1 MRIALSGGQKTINIT
16 TAIESKIQSGGDDLV
31 TLPSIDDLIEYIDCG
46 YKIDRVLISEQSIT
60 GNGEVTDVATIR
72 NTINGICRLLHSKE
86 HDAKVVFFTSYND
99 LAEIIYDESLEVRAN
114 SIIILKDKPYSTSF
128 FIEILTSELDKI
140 NREWVYV
147 PHSNEED
154 EWETDSE
161 EEDTTE
167 EWEDSAED
175 TTESDGEAEQWDDF
189 DEFDTDEEQESNEED
204 TTEAWDNIGGQGL
217 EDDGEWDDGEF
228 DTDDAE
234 TDEET
239 EEDRDDTVERIDMAS
254 IEDAIGKIED
264 DVQSDIWDDTDN
276 VEEEDTAGEW
286 DDIDEEPEHDEEH
299 NEVDAVWEE
308 DSNDSDEWE
317 DSSNEIEEQEGNW
330 DDDEIE
336 EETTSEDTAWEDTA
350 DEEEPV
356 KTSDP
361 IENVWEETGEEQEV
375 KEDIAEDTW
384 EDDESTYANDEA
396 YEISDSI
403 HEEAYD
409 DSQDQHNIDDIYKQ
423 AEEEDRSTPKVGV
436 GFTGRSSRKRRASD
450 QIVNIDGGISV
461 SELAHRMESFASRGN
476 AIAVLGNGGTGASS
490 VVINMANFIA
500 SMGYSVLI
508 VDADTLHRSQS
519 YITKE
524 AYNAIEA
531 GSSDLMAA
539 INSGAPVERFAKV
552 VRPGVHLLSMWMG
565 GDCVPIEDIIK
576 QEKLTRFINSVKSS
590 FNFTIYD
597 IPFNTATTFLRD
609 VVYTADNIVNVVD
622 ASNWGISKFML
633 DCCNIASE
641 EMQETIFN
649 RTEIIFNK
657 FRGLDSVF
665 GRKVK
670 KLSDILRVM
679 DDKVVDLTGVDSG
692 MYFMNMHIVGKIDYD
707 EKFDEQWF
715 SNKWYSDDKHGK
727 EVFSQ
732 LVAETVLY

>member
-60 GNGEVTDVATIR
+60 ANGEVADVTTIR

-147 PHSNEED
+147 PHSNEDD
-154 EWETDSE
+154 EWETDGE

-167 EWEDSAED
+167 EWEDSTED
-175 TTESDGEAEQWDDF
+175 TTESDDEAEQWDDDF
-189 DEFDTDEEQESNEED
+189 DDDEFDTDEEQESNEED
-204 TTEAWDNIGGQGL
+204 TTEAWDNIGGRGL
-217 EDDGEWDDGEF
+217 DDDGEWDDGEF
-228 DTDDAE
+228 DTDDE
-234 TDEET
+234 VT
-239 EEDRDDTVERIDMAS
+239 EEDSNDTVERIDMAS

-264 DVQSDIWDDTDN
+264 DVQSDIWDNSDDTEKEN
-276 VEEEDTAGEW
+276 TAGEL
-286 DDIDEEPEHDEEH
+286 DDADEESEHEEEHDEL
-299 NEVDAVWEE
+299 DTVWEE
-308 DSNDSDEWE
+308 DSNEIAEQESNWE
-317 DSSNEIEEQEGNW
+317 D
-330 DDDEIE
+330 DTVDEN
-336 EETTSEDTAWEDTA
+336 TAGDSVWEDTT

-356 KTSDP
+356 KTDDP
-361 IENVWEETGEEQEV
+361 IENVWEETEEA
-375 KEDIAEDTW
+375 KEGIAEDAW
-384 EDDESTYANDEA
+384 EDNGSTYANEEA
-396 YEISDSI
+396 YAISDSI

-450 QIVNIDGGISV
+450 QMVNIDGRISV

-476 AIAVLGNGGTGASS
+476 AITVLGNGGTGASS

-597 IPFNTATTFLRD
+597 IPFSTGTTFLRD

-622 ASNWGISKFML
+622 ASNWGVSKFML

-649 RTEIIFNK
+649 RTEIIFNR
-657 FRGLDSVF
+657 FRGIDSIF

-670 KLSDILRVM
+670 KLPDILRVM

>member
-60 GNGEVTDVATIR
+60 ANGEVADVTTIR

-99 LAEIIYDESLEVRAN
+99 LAEVIYDESLEVRAN

-140 NREWVYV
+140 NREWVYI

-154 EWETDSE
+154 EWETDGE

-167 EWEDSAED
+167 EWEDSTED
-175 TTESDGEAEQWDDF
+175 TTESDDEAEQWDDDF
-189 DEFDTDEEQESNEED
+189 DDDEFDTDEEQESNDED
-204 TTEAWDNIGGQGL
+204 TTEAWDNIGGRGL
-217 EDDGEWDDGEF
+217 DDDGEWDDGEF
-228 DTDDAE
+228 GTE
-234 TDEET
+234 DEVT
-239 EEDRDDTVERIDMAS
+239 EEDSNDTVERIDMAS

-264 DVQSDIWDDTDN
+264 DVQSDILDNTDDADDESTACEWYDTSDE
-276 VEEEDTAGEW
+276 VEPDV
-286 DDIDEEPEHDEEH
+286 EHDQAG
-299 NEVDAVWEE
+299 NVLEE
-308 DSNDSDEWE
+308 DSDSAELD
-317 DSSNEIEEQEGNW
+317 DSSNETAEQEDNW
-330 DDDEIE
+330 DDDEIAE
-336 EETTSEDTAWEDTA
+336 ENTADDSVWEDTT

-356 KTSDP
+356 KTDDP
-361 IENVWEETGEEQEV
+361 IENVWEEPEEV
-375 KEDIAEDTW
+375 KEDIAEDAW
-384 EDDESTYANDEA
+384 EDDDSNYANDEA
-396 YEISDSI
+396 YAINDSI

-436 GFTGRSSRKRRASD
+436 GFTGRASRKRRASD
-450 QIVNIDGGISV
+450 QMVNIDGGISV

-476 AIAVLGNGGTGASS
+476 AITVLGNGGTGASS

-597 IPFNTATTFLRD
+597 IPFSTGTTFLRD

-622 ASNWGISKFML
+622 ASNWGVSKFML

-657 FRGLDSVF
+657 FRGIDSIF

-707 EKFDEQWF
+707 EKFDDQWF

>member
-60 GNGEVTDVATIR
+60 ANGEVADVTIIR

-147 PHSNEED
+147 PHSNEDD
-154 EWETDSE
+154 EWETESDDV
-161 EEDTTE
+161 DTTE
-167 EWEDSAED
+167 EWDDNTENTE
-175 TTESDGEAEQWDDF
+175 ESDEEAEQWDDDF
-189 DEFDTDEEQESNEED
+189 DDDEFNTEEEQESNDED
-204 TTEAWDNIGGQGL
+204 STEAWDNIGGKGL
-217 EDDGEWDDGEF
+217 EDDGEWDDEEF
-228 DTDDAE
+228 DTEEADSTEDEDEDTAE
-234 TDEET
+234 K
-239 EEDRDDTVERIDMAS
+239 IDMAS

-264 DVQSDIWDDTDN
+264 DVQSDIWDNTEDEEQEL
-276 VEEEDTAGEW
+276 EEEHSELDT
-286 DDIDEEPEHDEEH
+286 
-299 NEVDAVWEE
+299 VWEE
-308 DSNDSDEWE
+308 DSDDSDKLE
-317 DSSNEIEEQEGNW
+317 DNSNEIAEHESDWN
-330 DDDEIE
+330 DDEIE
-336 EETTSEDTAWEDTA
+336 EENTSDDTAWEDTA
-350 DEEEPV
+350 DEEWSVE
-356 KTSDP
+356 TADP
-361 IENVWEETGEEQEV
+361 IESAWEDTEEEQEV
-375 KEDIAEDTW
+375 KEDKTEEVW
-384 EDDESTYANDEA
+384 EEDESTYADEEA
-396 YEISDSI
+396 YAINDSI

-423 AEEEDRSTPKVGV
+423 AEEEDRATPKVGA

-450 QIVNIDGGISV
+450 QMVNIDGGISV
-461 SELAHRMESFASRGN
+461 AELAHRMESFASRGN
-476 AIAVLGNGGTGASS
+476 AITVLGNGGTGASS

-622 ASNWGISKFML
+622 ASNWGVSKFML

-657 FRGLDSVF
+657 FRGIDSIF

>member
-60 GNGEVTDVATIR
+60 ANGEVADVTTIR

-154 EWETDSE
+154 EWETDGE

-167 EWEDSAED
+167 EWEDSTED
-175 TTESDGEAEQWDDF
+175 TTESDDEAEQWDDDF
-189 DEFDTDEEQESNEED
+189 DDDEFDTDEEQESNEED
-204 TTEAWDNIGGQGL
+204 TTEAWDNIGGRGL
-217 EDDGEWDDGEF
+217 DDDGEWDDGEF
-228 DTDDAE
+228 DTDDE
-234 TDEET
+234 VT
-239 EEDRDDTVERIDMAS
+239 EEDSNDTVERIDMTS

-264 DVQSDIWDDTDN
+264 DVQSDIWDNPDDTEKEN
-276 VEEEDTAGEW
+276 TAGEW
-286 DDIDEEPEHDEEH
+286 DDADEEPEHEEEH
-299 NEVDAVWEE
+299 DELDTAWEE
-308 DSNDSDEWE
+308 D
-317 DSSNEIEEQEGNW
+317 SNEIEEQEDNW
-330 DDDEIE
+330 DDDTIE
-336 EETTSEDTAWEDTA
+336 DETTSDNTVWEDTA
-350 DEEEPV
+350 DEDEPV
-356 KTSDP
+356 KKDDP
-361 IENVWEETGEEQEV
+361 IENVWEEPEEANEG
-375 KEDIAEDTW
+375 IAEDAW
-384 EDDESTYANDEA
+384 EDNESTYANEEA
-396 YEISDSI
+396 YAISDSI

-423 AEEEDRSTPKVGV
+423 AEEEDRTTPKVGV
-436 GFTGRSSRKRRASD
+436 GFTGRASRKRRASD

-461 SELAHRMESFASRGN
+461 SELAHMMESFASRGN
-476 AIAVLGNGGTGASS
+476 AITVLGNGGTGASS

-597 IPFNTATTFLRD
+597 IPFSTGTTFLRD

-622 ASNWGISKFML
+622 ASNWGVSKFML

-657 FRGLDSVF
+657 FRGIDSIF

>member
-60 GNGEVTDVATIR
+60 ANGEVTDVTTIR
-72 NTINGICRLLHSKE
+72 NTINGICRILHSKE

-99 LAEIIYDESLEVRAN
+99 IADIIYDESLEVRAN

-140 NREWVYV
+140 NREWVYM

-161 EEDTTE
+161 DDDNTE
-167 EWEDSAED
+167 EWDDNTEYD
-175 TTESDGEAEQWDDF
+175 TDEEKWDDDF
-189 DEFDTDEEQESNEED
+189 DDAEFDTDEEQESNEEE
-204 TTEAWDNIGGQGL
+204 TTGAWDNIGGQGL

-228 DTDDAE
+228 DTDNDE
-234 TDEET
+234 DTTDEDSE
-239 EEDRDDTVERIDMAS
+239 DTVERIDMAS

-264 DVQSDIWDDTDN
+264 DVQSDIMDKTADIEDDSNEDAWDSTDEEVDH
-276 VEEEDTAGEW
+276 VEE
-286 DDIDEEPEHDEEH
+286 P
-299 NEVDAVWEE
+299 NEAESVWEE
-308 DSNDSDEWE
+308 EESSSASDEWN
-317 DSSNEIEEQEGNW
+317 DSSDDASEQENDW
-330 DDDEIE
+330 DDNGIAGDNV
-336 EETTSEDTAWEDTA
+336 WEDTGVE
-350 DEEEPV
+350 DEPAE
-356 KTSDP
+356 TSDP
-361 IENVWEETGEEQEV
+361 IENVWEETEEEQETN
-375 KEDIAEDTW
+375 ERI
-384 EDDESTYANDEA
+384 EDDNWENESNDTYADEEA
-396 YEISDSI
+396 YAISESM

-409 DSQDQHNIDDIYKQ
+409 ESQDQHNIDDIYKQ
-423 AEEEDRSTPKVGV
+423 AEEEDRTTPKVGV
-436 GFTGRSSRKRRASD
+436 GFTGRASRKRRASD
-450 QIVNIDGGISV
+450 QMVNIDGGISV
-461 SELAHRMESFASRGN
+461 AELAHRMESFASRGN
-476 AIAVLGNGGTGASS
+476 AITVLGNGGTGASS

-508 VDADTLHRSQS
+508 VDADTIHRSQS

-597 IPFNTATTFLRD
+597 IPFSTATTFLRD

-622 ASNWGISKFML
+622 ASNWGVSKFML

-657 FRGLDSVF
+657 FRGIDNIF

-707 EKFDEQWF
+707 EKFDDQWF

>member
-1 MRIALSGGQKTINIT
+1 MHIALSGGQKTINIT

-60 GNGEVTDVATIR
+60 ANGEVADVTTIR

-154 EWETDSE
+154 EWETD
-161 EEDTTE
+161 EDEADETG
-167 EWEDSAED
+167 EWEDSTED
-175 TTESDGEAEQWDDF
+175 TTESDDEAEQWDDDF
-189 DEFDTDEEQESNEED
+189 DDDEFDTDEEQESNEDD
-204 TTEAWDNIGGQGL
+204 TTEAWDNIGGRGL
-217 EDDGEWDDGEF
+217 DDDGEWDDGEF
-228 DTDDAE
+228 DTDDE
-234 TDEET
+234 VT
-239 EEDRDDTVERIDMAS
+239 EEDSNDTVERIDMTS

-264 DVQSDIWDDTDN
+264 DVQSDIWDNPDDTEKEN
-276 VEEEDTAGEW
+276 TAGEL
-286 DDIDEEPEHDEEH
+286 DDTDEEPEHEEEH
-299 NEVDAVWEE
+299 NELDTVWEE
-308 DSNDSDEWE
+308 DSNEIAEQESNWE
-317 DSSNEIEEQEGNW
+317 D
-330 DDDEIE
+330 
-336 EETTSEDTAWEDTA
+336 DTADENTADDSVWEDTT

-356 KTSDP
+356 KTDDP
-361 IENVWEETGEEQEV
+361 IENVWEEPDEA
-375 KEDIAEDTW
+375 KEDIADDAW
-384 EDDESTYANDEA
+384 EDNESTYANDEA
-396 YEISDSI
+396 YAISDSI

-423 AEEEDRSTPKVGV
+423 AEEEDRTTPKVGV

-450 QIVNIDGGISV
+450 QMVNIDGGISV

-597 IPFNTATTFLRD
+597 IPFSTGTTFLRD

-622 ASNWGISKFML
+622 ASNWGVSKFML

-657 FRGLDSVF
+657 FRGIDSIF

-707 EKFDEQWF
+707 EKFDDQWF

>member
-60 GNGEVTDVATIR
+60 ANGEVADVTTIR

-147 PHSNEED
+147 PHSNEDD
-154 EWETDSE
+154 EWETD
-161 EEDTTE
+161 EDDADETG
-167 EWEDSAED
+167 EWEDSTED
-175 TTESDGEAEQWDDF
+175 TTESDDEAEQWDDDDF
-189 DEFDTDEEQESNEED
+189 DDDEFDTDEEQESNEED
-204 TTEAWDNIGGQGL
+204 TTEAWDNIGGRGL
-217 EDDGEWDDGEF
+217 DDDGEWDDGEF
-228 DTDDAE
+228 DTDDE
-234 TDEET
+234 VT
-239 EEDRDDTVERIDMAS
+239 EEDSNDTVERIDMTS

-264 DVQSDIWDDTDN
+264 DVQSDIWDNPDDTEKEN
-276 VEEEDTAGEW
+276 TAGEL
-286 DDIDEEPEHDEEH
+286 DDADEEPEHEEEH
-299 NEVDAVWEE
+299 DELDTVWDE
-308 DSNDSDEWE
+308 DSNETA
-317 DSSNEIEEQEGNW
+317 EQESNW
-330 DDDEIE
+330 DDDIADEN
-336 EETTSEDTAWEDTA
+336 TADDNVWEDTT

-356 KTSDP
+356 KTDDP
-361 IENVWEETGEEQEV
+361 IENVWEETEDEHEV
-375 KEDIAEDTW
+375 KEDIADDAW
-384 EDDESTYANDEA
+384 EDDESNYANDEA
-396 YEISDSI
+396 YAISDSI

-597 IPFNTATTFLRD
+597 IPFSTGTTFLRD

-622 ASNWGISKFML
+622 ASNWGVSKFML

-657 FRGLDSVF
+657 FRGIDSIF

-707 EKFDEQWF
+707 EKFDDQWF

>member
-60 GNGEVTDVATIR
+60 ANGEVADVTTIR

-99 LAEIIYDESLEVRAN
+99 LAEVIYDESLEVRAN

-147 PHSNEED
+147 PHSNEDD
-154 EWETDSE
+154 EWETDGE

-167 EWEDSAED
+167 EWEDSTED
-175 TTESDGEAEQWDDF
+175 TTESDDEAEQWDDDF
-189 DEFDTDEEQESNEED
+189 DDDEFDTDEEQESNEED
-204 TTEAWDNIGGQGL
+204 TTEAWDNIGGRGL
-217 EDDGEWDDGEF
+217 DDDGEWDDGEF
-228 DTDDAE
+228 DTDDE
-234 TDEET
+234 VT
-239 EEDRDDTVERIDMAS
+239 EEDSNDTVERIDMTS

-264 DVQSDIWDDTDN
+264 DVQSDIWDNPDDTEKEN
-276 VEEEDTAGEW
+276 TAGEL
-286 DDIDEEPEHDEEH
+286 DDADEEPEHEEEH
-299 NEVDAVWEE
+299 DELDTVWEE
-308 DSNDSDEWE
+308 DSN
-317 DSSNEIEEQEGNW
+317 EIAEQESNW
-330 DDDEIE
+330 DDDAIE
-336 EETTSEDTAWEDTA
+336 DETTSDNTVWEDTT

-356 KTSDP
+356 KTDDP
-361 IENVWEETGEEQEV
+361 IENVWEEPEEA
-375 KEDIAEDTW
+375 KEGIAEDAW
-384 EDDESTYANDEA
+384 EDDESNYANDEA
-396 YEISDSI
+396 YAISDSI

-450 QIVNIDGGISV
+450 QMVNIDGGISV

-597 IPFNTATTFLRD
+597 IPFSTGTTFLRD

-622 ASNWGISKFML
+622 ASNWGVSKFML

-657 FRGLDSVF
+657 FRGIDSIF

>member
-60 GNGEVTDVATIR
+60 ANGEVADVTTIR

-99 LAEIIYDESLEVRAN
+99 LAEIIHDESLEVRAN

-154 EWETDSE
+154 EWETDGE

-167 EWEDSAED
+167 EWDDNTENTE
-175 TTESDGEAEQWDDF
+175 ESDEEAEQWDDDF
-189 DEFDTDEEQESNEED
+189 DDDEFDTDEEQESNEED
-204 TTEAWDNIGGQGL
+204 TTEAWDNIGGRGL
-217 EDDGEWDDGEF
+217 DDDGEWDDGEF
-228 DTDDAE
+228 DTDDE
-234 TDEET
+234 VT
-239 EEDRDDTVERIDMAS
+239 EEDSNDTVERIDMTS

-264 DVQSDIWDDTDN
+264 DVQSDIWDNPDDIEKEN
-276 VEEEDTAGEW
+276 TAGEL
-286 DDIDEEPEHDEEH
+286 DDADEEPEHEEEH
-299 NEVDAVWEE
+299 DELDTVWEE
-308 DSNDSDEWE
+308 DSN
-317 DSSNEIEEQEGNW
+317 EIAEQESNW
-330 DDDEIE
+330 DDD
-336 EETTSEDTAWEDTA
+336 DTADENTAGDSVWEDTA
-350 DEEEPV
+350 DEDEPV
-356 KTSDP
+356 KKDDP
-361 IENVWEETGEEQEV
+361 IENVWEEPEEAN
-375 KEDIAEDTW
+375 DGIAEDAW
-384 EDDESTYANDEA
+384 EDNESTYANEEA
-396 YEISDSI
+396 YAISDSI

-423 AEEEDRSTPKVGV
+423 AEEEDRTTPKVGV

-450 QIVNIDGGISV
+450 QMVNIDGGISV

-597 IPFNTATTFLRD
+597 IPFSTGTTFLRD

-622 ASNWGISKFML
+622 ASNWGVSKFML

-657 FRGLDSVF
+657 FRGIDSIF
-665 GRKVK
+665 GRNVK

>member
-60 GNGEVTDVATIR
+60 ANGEVTDVTTIR
-72 NTINGICRLLHSKE
+72 NTINGICRILHSKE

-99 LAEIIYDESLEVRAN
+99 LADIIYDESLEVRAN

-140 NREWVYV
+140 NREWVYM

-161 EEDTTE
+161 DDDNTE
-167 EWEDSAED
+167 ELDDNTEYD
-175 TTESDGEAEQWDDF
+175 TDEEKWDDDF
-189 DEFDTDEEQESNEED
+189 DDAEFDTDEEQESNEEE
-204 TTEAWDNIGGQGL
+204 TTGAWDNIGGQGL

-228 DTDDAE
+228 DTDNDE
-234 TDEET
+234 DTTDEDSE
-239 EEDRDDTVERIDMAS
+239 DTVERIDMAS

-264 DVQSDIWDDTDN
+264 DVQSDIMDKTADIEDDSNEDAWDSTDEEVDH
-276 VEEEDTAGEW
+276 VEE
-286 DDIDEEPEHDEEH
+286 P
-299 NEVDAVWEE
+299 NEAESVWEE
-308 DSNDSDEWE
+308 EESSSASDEWN
-317 DSSNEIEEQEGNW
+317 DSSDDASEQENDW
-330 DDDEIE
+330 DDNGIAGDNV
-336 EETTSEDTAWEDTA
+336 WEDTGVE
-350 DEEEPV
+350 DEPAE
-356 KTSDP
+356 TSDP
-361 IENVWEETGEEQEV
+361 IENVWEETEGEQETN
-375 KEDIAEDTW
+375 ERI
-384 EDDESTYANDEA
+384 EDDNWENESNDTYADEEA
-396 YEISDSI
+396 YAISESMN
-403 HEEAYD
+403 EEAYD
-409 DSQDQHNIDDIYKQ
+409 ESQDQHNIDDIYKQ
-423 AEEEDRSTPKVGV
+423 AEEEDRTTPKVGV
-436 GFTGRSSRKRRASD
+436 GFTGRASRKRRASD
-450 QIVNIDGGISV
+450 QMVNIDGGISV
-461 SELAHRMESFASRGN
+461 AELAHRMESFASRGN
-476 AIAVLGNGGTGASS
+476 AITVLGNGGTGASS

-508 VDADTLHRSQS
+508 VDADTIHRSQS

-597 IPFNTATTFLRD
+597 IPFSTATTFLRD

-622 ASNWGISKFML
+622 ASNWGVSKFML

-657 FRGLDSVF
+657 FRGIDNIF

-692 MYFMNMHIVGKIDYD
+692 MYFMNMHIVGKIEYD
-707 EKFDEQWF
+707 EKFDDQWF

>member
-60 GNGEVTDVATIR
+60 ANGEVADVTTIR

-147 PHSNEED
+147 PHSNEDD
-154 EWETDSE
+154 EWETD
-161 EEDTTE
+161 EDEADETE
-167 EWEDSAED
+167 EWEDSTEE
-175 TTESDGEAEQWDDF
+175 TTESDDEAEQWDDDF
-189 DEFDTDEEQESNEED
+189 DDDEFDTDEEQESNEED
-204 TTEAWDNIGGQGL
+204 TTEAWDNIGGRGL
-217 EDDGEWDDGEF
+217 DDDGEWDDGEF
-228 DTDDAE
+228 DTDDE
-234 TDEET
+234 VT
-239 EEDRDDTVERIDMAS
+239 EEDSNDTVERIDMAS

-264 DVQSDIWDDTDN
+264 DVQSDIWDNPDDTEKEN
-276 VEEEDTAGEW
+276 TAGEL
-286 DDIDEEPEHDEEH
+286 DDADEEPEHEEEH
-299 NEVDAVWEE
+299 DELDTVWEE
-308 DSNDSDEWE
+308 DSNEIAEQESNWE
-317 DSSNEIEEQEGNW
+317 D
-330 DDDEIE
+330 
-336 EETTSEDTAWEDTA
+336 DTADENTADDSVWEDTT

-356 KTSDP
+356 KTDDP
-361 IENVWEETGEEQEV
+361 IENVWEEPEEA
-375 KEDIAEDTW
+375 KEDIAEDAW
-384 EDDESTYANDEA
+384 EDNESTYANDEA
-396 YEISDSI
+396 YAISDSI

-436 GFTGRSSRKRRASD
+436 GFTGRASRKRRASD
-450 QIVNIDGGISV
+450 QMVNIDGGISV

-476 AIAVLGNGGTGASS
+476 AITVLGNGGTGASS

-597 IPFNTATTFLRD
+597 IPFSTGTTFLRD

-622 ASNWGISKFML
+622 ASNWGVSKFML

-657 FRGLDSVF
+657 FRGIDSIF

-707 EKFDEQWF
+707 EKFDDQWF

>member
-60 GNGEVTDVATIR
+60 ANGEVADVTTIR

-147 PHSNEED
+147 PHSNEDD
-154 EWETDSE
+154 EWETD
-161 EEDTTE
+161 EDDADETG
-167 EWEDSAED
+167 EWEDSTED
-175 TTESDGEAEQWDDF
+175 TTESDDEAEQWDDDDF
-189 DEFDTDEEQESNEED
+189 DDDEFDTDEEQESNEED
-204 TTEAWDNIGGQGL
+204 TTEAWDNIGGRGL
-217 EDDGEWDDGEF
+217 DDDGEWDDGEF
-228 DTDDAE
+228 DTDDE
-234 TDEET
+234 VT
-239 EEDRDDTVERIDMAS
+239 EEDSNDTVERIDMTS

-264 DVQSDIWDDTDN
+264 DVQSDIWDNPDDTEKEN
-276 VEEEDTAGEW
+276 TAGEL
-286 DDIDEEPEHDEEH
+286 DDADEEPEHEEEH
-299 NEVDAVWEE
+299 DELDTVWDE
-308 DSNDSDEWE
+308 DSNETA
-317 DSSNEIEEQEGNW
+317 EQESNW
-330 DDDEIE
+330 DDDIADEN
-336 EETTSEDTAWEDTA
+336 TADDNVWEDTT

-356 KTSDP
+356 KTDDH
-361 IENVWEETGEEQEV
+361 IENVWEETEDEHEV
-375 KEDIAEDTW
+375 KEDIADDAW
-384 EDDESTYANDEA
+384 EDDESNYANDEA
-396 YEISDSI
+396 YAISDSI

-597 IPFNTATTFLRD
+597 IPFSTGTTFLRD

-622 ASNWGISKFML
+622 ASNWGVSKFML

-657 FRGLDSVF
+657 FRGIDSIF

-707 EKFDEQWF
+707 EKFDDQWF

>member
-60 GNGEVTDVATIR
+60 ANGEVADVTTIR

-147 PHSNEED
+147 PHSNEDD
-154 EWETDSE
+154 EWETD
-161 EEDTTE
+161 EDDADETG
-167 EWEDSAED
+167 EWEDSTED
-175 TTESDGEAEQWDDF
+175 TTESDDEAEQWDDDF
-189 DEFDTDEEQESNEED
+189 DDDEFDTDEEQESNEED
-204 TTEAWDNIGGQGL
+204 TTEAWDNIGGRGL
-217 EDDGEWDDGEF
+217 DDDGEWDDGEF
-228 DTDDAE
+228 DTDDE
-234 TDEET
+234 VT
-239 EEDRDDTVERIDMAS
+239 EEDSNDTVERIDMTS

-264 DVQSDIWDDTDN
+264 DVQSDIWDNPDDTEKEN
-276 VEEEDTAGEW
+276 TAGEW
-286 DDIDEEPEHDEEH
+286 DDADEEPEHEEEH
-299 NEVDAVWEE
+299 DELDTVWEE
-308 DSNDSDEWE
+308 DSN
-317 DSSNEIEEQEGNW
+317 EIAEQESNW
-330 DDDEIE
+330 DDDAIE
-336 EETTSEDTAWEDTA
+336 DETTSDNTVWEDTA
-350 DEEEPV
+350 DEDEPV
-356 KTSDP
+356 KKDDP
-361 IENVWEETGEEQEV
+361 IENVWEEPEED
-375 KEDIAEDTW
+375 KEGIAEDAW
-384 EDDESTYANDEA
+384 EDDESNYANEEA
-396 YEISDSI
+396 YAISDSI

-597 IPFNTATTFLRD
+597 IPFSTGTTFLRD

-622 ASNWGISKFML
+622 ASNWGVSKFML

-649 RTEIIFNK
+649 RTEIIFNR
-657 FRGLDSVF
+657 FRGIDSIF

-670 KLSDILRVM
+670 KLPDILRVM

>member
-60 GNGEVTDVATIR
+60 ANGEVADVTTIR

-99 LAEIIYDESLEVRAN
+99 LAEVIYDESLEVRAN

-147 PHSNEED
+147 PHSNEDD
-154 EWETDSE
+154 EWETDGE

-167 EWEDSAED
+167 EWEDSTED
-175 TTESDGEAEQWDDF
+175 TTESDDEAEQWDDDF
-189 DEFDTDEEQESNEED
+189 DDDEFDTDEEQESNEED
-204 TTEAWDNIGGQGL
+204 TTEAWDNIGGRGL
-217 EDDGEWDDGEF
+217 DDDGEWDDGEF
-228 DTDDAE
+228 DTDDE
-234 TDEET
+234 VT
-239 EEDRDDTVERIDMAS
+239 EEDSNDTVERIDMTS

-264 DVQSDIWDDTDN
+264 DVQSDIWDNPDDTEKEN
-276 VEEEDTAGEW
+276 TAGEL
-286 DDIDEEPEHDEEH
+286 DDADEEPEHEEEH
-299 NEVDAVWEE
+299 DELDTVWEE
-308 DSNDSDEWE
+308 DSNEIAEQESNWE
-317 DSSNEIEEQEGNW
+317 D
-330 DDDEIE
+330 
-336 EETTSEDTAWEDTA
+336 DTAEENTADDSVWEDTT
-350 DEEEPV
+350 DEDEPV
-356 KTSDP
+356 KTDDP
-361 IENVWEETGEEQEV
+361 IENVWEETEEANEG
-375 KEDIAEDTW
+375 IAEDAW
-384 EDDESTYANDEA
+384 EDDASNYANDEA
-396 YEISDSI
+396 YAISDSI

-423 AEEEDRSTPKVGV
+423 AEEEDRATPKVGV
-436 GFTGRSSRKRRASD
+436 GFTGRASRKRRASD
-450 QIVNIDGGISV
+450 QMVNIDGGISV

-597 IPFNTATTFLRD
+597 IPFSTGTTFLRD

-622 ASNWGISKFML
+622 ASNWGVSKFML

-657 FRGLDSVF
+657 FRGIDSIF

-707 EKFDEQWF
+707 EKFDDQWF

>member
-60 GNGEVTDVATIR
+60 ANGEVADVTTIR

-147 PHSNEED
+147 PHSNEDD
-154 EWETDSE
+154 EWETD
-161 EEDTTE
+161 EDEADETE
-167 EWEDSAED
+167 EWEDSTED
-175 TTESDGEAEQWDDF
+175 TTESDDEAEQWDDDF
-189 DEFDTDEEQESNEED
+189 DDDEFDTDEEQESNEED
-204 TTEAWDNIGGQGL
+204 TTEAWDNIGGRGL
-217 EDDGEWDDGEF
+217 DDDGEWDDGEF
-228 DTDDAE
+228 DTDDE
-234 TDEET
+234 VT
-239 EEDRDDTVERIDMAS
+239 EEDSNDTVERIDIAS

-264 DVQSDIWDDTDN
+264 DVQSDIWDNPDDTEKEN
-276 VEEEDTAGEW
+276 TAGEL
-286 DDIDEEPEHDEEH
+286 DDTDEETEHEEEHDEL
-299 NEVDAVWEE
+299 DTVWEE
-308 DSNDSDEWE
+308 DSNETA
-317 DSSNEIEEQEGNW
+317 EQESNW
-330 DDDEIE
+330 DDDAIE
-336 EETTSEDTAWEDTA
+336 DETTSDNTVWEDTA

-356 KTSDP
+356 KTDDP
-361 IENVWEETGEEQEV
+361 IENVWEEPEEA
-375 KEDIAEDTW
+375 KEGIAEDAW
-384 EDDESTYANDEA
+384 EDDESNYANDEA
-396 YEISDSI
+396 YAISDSI

-423 AEEEDRSTPKVGV
+423 AEEEDRTTPKVGV
-436 GFTGRSSRKRRASD
+436 GFTGRASRKRRASD
-450 QIVNIDGGISV
+450 QMVNIDGGISA

-476 AIAVLGNGGTGASS
+476 AITVLGNGGTGASS

-597 IPFNTATTFLRD
+597 IPFSTGTTFLRD

-622 ASNWGISKFML
+622 ASNWGVSKFML

-649 RTEIIFNK
+649 RTEIIFNR
-657 FRGLDSVF
+657 FRGIDSIF